1 MAAPSTNE
9 VVSGAESDRRRG
21 RDGTTAEELLRA
33 RAALPPRSAAAEE
46 LGETVVRMYAP
57 VARREARRYR
67 GRGESMDDLEQV
79 AMLGLT
85 RAVAYYDPDYG
96 KPFLSYLLPT
106 VTGEL
111 KRHFRDN
118 TWDVRVPRKHQEKR
132 GELNRFTGEFAQ
144 EHGRGPTTSEIATA
158 LDLDEHTTDDLL
170 SASRAYSALSLDAP
184 CGTGEEDAPSLG
196 DTIGEGDGAAEG
208 IEDHEAVREALAR
221 LPERER
227 RIVQMRFYGNRTQ
240 TQIAD
245 AVGLSQMHVSRLLS
259 TTLKELRA
267 DLAVAD

>member
-1 MAAPSTNE
+1 MTAPPTNDIPAGPRKPAQ
-9 VVSGAESDRRRG
+9 GA
-21 RDGTTAEELLRA
+21 TAEELLKA
-33 RAALPPRSAAAEE
+33 RADLPPRSAEAEA
-46 LGETVVRMYAP
+46 LSAMVVDMYAP

-67 GRGESMDDLEQV
+67 GRGEPMDDLEQV

-132 GELNRFTGEFAQ
+132 GELNRFTVEFAQ
-144 EHGRGPTTSEIATA
+144 EHGRSPTTGEIASA
-158 LDLDEHTTDDLL
+158 LDIDERTADDLL
-170 SASRAYSALSLDAP
+170 NASRAYSALSLDAP
-184 CGTGEEDAPSLG
+184 CGTGEDAPSLG
-196 DTIGEGDGAAEG
+196 DTIGGGDGGQDGVE
-208 IEDHEAVREALAR
+208 EHEAVREVLGR

-227 RIVQMRFYGNRTQ
+227 RIVLMRFYGNRTQ
-240 TQIAD
+240 TQIAEV
-245 AVGLSQMHVSRLLS
+245 VGLSQMHVSRLLS
-259 TTLKELRA
+259 ATLEDLRQ
-267 DLAVAD
+267 DLVGTD

>member
-1 MAAPSTNE
+1 MTAPPTNDIPAGPRKPAQ
-9 VVSGAESDRRRG
+9 GA
-21 RDGTTAEELLRA
+21 TAEELLKA
-33 RAALPPRSAAAEE
+33 RADLPPRSAEAEA
-46 LGETVVRMYAP
+46 LSAMVVDMYAP

-67 GRGESMDDLEQV
+67 GRGEPMDDLEQV

-132 GELNRFTGEFAQ
+132 GELNRFTVEFAQ
-144 EHGRGPTTSEIATA
+144 EHGRSPTTGEIATA
-158 LDLDEHTTDDLL
+158 LDIDERTTEDLL
-170 SASRAYSALSLDAP
+170 NASRAYSALSLDAP
-184 CGTGEEDAPSLG
+184 CGTGEDAPSLG
-196 DTIGEGDGAAEG
+196 DTIGGGDGGQDGVE
-208 IEDHEAVREALAR
+208 EHQAVREVLGR

-227 RIVQMRFYGNRTQ
+227 RIVLMRFYGNRTQ
-240 TQIAD
+240 TQIAEV
-245 AVGLSQMHVSRLLS
+245 VGLSQMHVSRLLS
-259 TTLKELRA
+259 ATLEDLRQDLVGA
-267 DLAVAD
+267 D